1 MLSTCCGAASNA
13 GLLPSAD
20 LHKDLILL
28 VHSKLGAS
36 KLPLALEDGTKLL
49 IDVLRAVFPTPV
61 AVFGDPPAKL
71 SSDMT
76 IVLPN
81 GAVVTSM
88 SNRPTDDALQAA
100 ETRSLRVTIRAA
112 STRASSDMELFM
124 ELGNLEAEG
133 NGYLIFTKDEESK
146 VLFDCRLCKDST
158 RKKDTTHGG
167 SCRHLCS
174 KGHVSKW
181 LLEHG
186 RPANQTKELQ
196 ERLPSVYTPARRRA
210 TAQDQVAATMRAR
223 GRGGRGRGRGALPPT
238 PPGPPNFG
246 AQAAAAEDEAD
257 GIADGL

>member
-1 MLSTCCGAASNA
+1 M
-13 GLLPSAD
+13 
-20 LHKDLILL
+20 
-28 VHSKLGAS
+28 HSKLGAS

-49 IDVLRAVFPTPV
+49 IDVLRAVFPTPA

-76 IVLPN
+76 VVLPD
-81 GAVVTSM
+81 GAVVTGM

-100 ETRSLRVTIRAA
+100 ETHSLRVTIKAA

-124 ELGNLEAEG
+124 VLGNLEAEG
-133 NGYLIFTKDEESK
+133 NGYLIFTQNEESK

-181 LLEHG
+181 LLSQG
-186 RPANQTKELQ
+186 RPANE
-196 ERLPSVYTPARRRA
+196 
-210 TAQDQVAATMRAR
+210 TAPQQVDPVWTQSWL
-223 GRGGRGRGRGALPPT
+223 RGGH
-238 PPGPPNFG
+238 
-246 AQAAAAEDEAD
+246 
-257 GIADGL
+257 